1 MLVAQR
7 GREQLDTF
15 SFFWLTA
22 AVGSVLLLIF
32 CLAVGA
38 PLTGYSQQTYIYLLM
53 LGLFVQGGGWMLLNY
68 AQGHL
73 PASMVS
79 PTLLSQPILTAIIA
93 GPILGEWLS
102 RGEWLG
108 ALAVLLG
115 VVIVHRSRVHSVAA
129 AK

>member
-1 MLVAQR
+1 M
-7 GREQLDTF
+7 
-15 SFFWLTA
+15 
-22 AVGSVLLLIF
+22 LLLVF
-32 CLAVGA
+32 CIDVGE
-38 PLTGYSQQTYIYLLM
+38 PLTGYSQSTYIYLLM

-108 ALAVLLG
+108 ALAVLVG
-115 VVIVHRSRVHSVAA
+115 VVIVHRSRVQATA
-129 AK
+129 PAK